1 MNAQALGG
9 SYVGAGAA
17 LLLQRDAGPLLRSLS
32 YPGCTQKNSHCQQQ
46 IEWESS
52 GGTDQF

>member
-32 YPGCTQKNSHCQQQ
+32 YLAVHKRTP
-46 IEWESS
+46 IVSS
-52 GGTDQF
+52 R